1 MLQLWLQTPTQHSSS
16 CSEVIGLHQLGPSP
30 YCRNRPHPD
39 IVFVRFCFFKTNKI
53 HDRDDEVDHVLLLQI
68 LYRKIKC
75 KETMCLL
82 RRWLRVPTEINGKL
96 VKRRKGVPQEGG
108 TLRKHPVGVFSE
120 RAS

>member
-1 MLQLWLQTPTQHSSS
+1 MPQYEYMFS
-16 CSEVIGLHQLGPSP
+16 CYSYGYRPLRNTHQAVQKSLDYINSGLH
-30 YCRNRPHPD
+30 H
-39 IVFVRFCFFKTNKI
+39 IVEIDLKGFF
-53 HDRDDEVDHVLLLQI
+53 DEVDHVLLLQI